1 LTVYTLD
8 PLRDPRW
15 AELVGR
21 HESASVFHTV
31 PWLTAIRKTYG
42 YTPVV
47 YTTSP
52 PSEPL
57 SNGIVLCQIKSW
69 LTGRR
74 MVSVPFSDHCE
85 PLLDNSNAG
94 AAIYEELK
102 KSVDAG
108 KWQYVELRPLHTQAD
123 AAGAVDCPP
132 FYMHMLDLAPSAD
145 SLFKSLHKDCVQRK
159 VRRAEREQLE
169 YQSGNSKP
177 LMEAFY
183 RLMVQTRRKHQL
195 PPQPIE
201 WFRNLAECLGD
212 QLSVRVVFKDGKEIA
227 SILTLLHGKVLVYK
241 YGASD
246 PAYQNMGGTP
256 LLFWKTI
263 SEAKE
268 AGLTCLDLGRSD
280 EDNEGLI
287 QFKDR
292 LGATSSM
299 LSYQRWSRGEQQ
311 TVKKPS
317 RLRDMGKQ
325 LFSVMPDPILRMT
338 GRILYRHV
346 G

>member
-8 PLRDPRW
+8 PLRDTRW

-31 PWLTAIRKTYG
+31 PWLQAIQQTYG
-42 YTPVV
+42 YRPVV

-52 PSEPL
+52 PSSPL
-57 SNGIVLCQIKSW
+57 SNGVVMCQIRSW

-74 MVSVPFSDHCE
+74 MVSLPFSDHCE
-85 PLLDNSNAG
+85 PLLDGPDST
-94 AAIYEELK
+94 AAIFNELK
-102 KSVDAG
+102 DSVDSG
-108 KWQYVELRPLHTQAD
+108 KWQYVELRPLQKLTAES
-123 AAGAVDCPP
+123 AVDCPP
-132 FYMHMLDLAPSAD
+132 FYLHMLDLLPSLD
-145 SLFKSLHKDCVQRK
+145 SLFKGLHKDCVQRK

-183 RLMVQTRRKHQL
+183 RLMIQTRRKHQL

-201 WFRNLAECLGD
+201 WFHNLAECMGERLK
-212 QLSVRVVFKDGKEIA
+212 VRVVFKDGKEIA
-227 SILTLLHGKVLVYK
+227 SILTLQHGKVLVYK

-246 PAYQNMGGTP
+246 PAFTNMGGTP

-268 AGLTCLDLGRSD
+268 AGLSCLDLGRSD

-292 LGATSSM
+292 LGAKSFM
-299 LSYQRWSRGEQQ
+299 LSYQRWSRKQLPAAEKNGPGRQL
-311 TVKKPS
+311 V
-317 RLRDMGKQ
+317 KQ